1 MELRVLKYFITVA
14 REESFSKAAKLLN
27 VSQPA
32 LSKQIKDLE
41 DEYKITLFNRTTRT
55 VSLTEEGRLF
65 KEQAIEI
72 LNLVDRSEDYLRNNK
87 KYISGNIH
95 IGCSESICNRVI
107 MKAIAKTQKQYP
119 HIKFHL
125 YSGNAQYV
133 EEKIDQSIFDL
144 GIVVEPANFS
154 KYDYLKLPGYDLE
167 GILMKKD
174 SNLANKDFITPK
186 DLMNQ
191 PIIISNQEMVKNN
204 IAGWLGGNQ
213 RALNVVATYNLF
225 YNAQLMCEEDVG
237 YVLTFEHLYHETTE
251 SSLCFKPLNPPLM
264 IKSNL
269 IWKKY
274 RLFSKAEGTF
284 LEILNKELNEKA

>member
-14 REESFSKAAKLLN
+14 QEQSFSKAAKVLN

-41 DEYKITLFNRTTRT
+41 DEYQITLFNRTTRT

-204 IAGWLGGNQ
+204 IAGWLE
-213 RALNVVATYNLF
+213 VIK
-225 YNAQLMCEEDVG
+225 
-237 YVLTFEHLYHETTE
+237 EHLMW
-251 SSLCFKPLNPPLM
+251 SL
-264 IKSNL
+264 L
-269 IWKKY
+269 II
-274 RLFSKAEGTF
+274 F
-284 LEILNKELNEKA
+284 L

>member
-1 MELRVLKYFITVA
+1 M
-14 REESFSKAAKLLN
+14 
-27 VSQPA
+27 
-32 LSKQIKDLE
+32 
-41 DEYKITLFNRTTRT
+41 
-55 VSLTEEGRLF
+55 
-65 KEQAIEI
+65 
-72 LNLVDRSEDYLRNNK
+72 
-87 KYISGNIH
+87 
-95 IGCSESICNRVI
+95 
-107 MKAIAKTQKQYP
+107 
-119 HIKFHL
+119 
-125 YSGNAQYV
+125 
-133 EEKIDQSIFDL
+133 
-144 GIVVEPANFS
+144 EPANFS

-251 SSLCFKPLNPPLM
+251 GSLCFKPLNPPLM

-274 RLFSKAEGTF
+274 RLFSKAEEAF

>member
-107 MKAIAKTQKQYP
+107 MKAIAKTQNNIP
-119 HIKFHL
+119 ILNFIFI
-125 YSGNAQYV
+125 V
-133 EEKIDQSIFDL
+133 EMLNMLRGKIDQSI
-144 GIVVEPANFS
+144 
-154 KYDYLKLPGYDLE
+154 
-167 GILMKKD
+167 
-174 SNLANKDFITPK
+174 
-186 DLMNQ
+186 
-191 PIIISNQEMVKNN
+191 
-204 IAGWLGGNQ
+204 
-213 RALNVVATYNLF
+213 
-225 YNAQLMCEEDVG
+225 
-237 YVLTFEHLYHETTE
+237 
-251 SSLCFKPLNPPLM
+251 
-264 IKSNL
+264 L
-269 IWKKY
+269 I
-274 RLFSKAEGTF
+274 
-284 LEILNKELNEKA
+284 

>member
-14 REESFSKAAKLLN
+14 QEQSFSKAAKVLN

-41 DEYKITLFNRTTRT
+41 DEYQITLFNRTTRT

-154 KYDYLKLPGYDLE
+154 KYDYLKLPRYDLE

-264 IKSNL
+264 IKSNI
-269 IWKKY
+269 IWK
-274 RLFSKAEGTF
+274 
-284 LEILNKELNEKA
+284 

>member
-1 MELRVLKYFITVA
+1 M
-14 REESFSKAAKLLN
+14 
-27 VSQPA
+27 
-32 LSKQIKDLE
+32 
-41 DEYKITLFNRTTRT
+41 
-55 VSLTEEGRLF
+55 
-65 KEQAIEI
+65 
-72 LNLVDRSEDYLRNNK
+72 
-87 KYISGNIH
+87 
-95 IGCSESICNRVI
+95 
-107 MKAIAKTQKQYP
+107 
-119 HIKFHL
+119 
-125 YSGNAQYV
+125 
-133 EEKIDQSIFDL
+133 
-144 GIVVEPANFS
+144 EPANFS

-274 RLFSKAEGTF
+274 RLFSKAEEAF

>member
-14 REESFSKAAKLLN
+14 QEQSFSKAAKVLN

-41 DEYKITLFNRTTRT
+41 DEYQITLFNRTTRT

-174 SNLANKDFITPK
+174 SNESANYYI
-186 DLMNQ
+186 
-191 PIIISNQEMVKNN
+191 
-204 IAGWLGGNQ
+204 
-213 RALNVVATYNLF
+213 
-225 YNAQLMCEEDVG
+225 
-237 YVLTFEHLYHETTE
+237 
-251 SSLCFKPLNPPLM
+251 
-264 IKSNL
+264 
-269 IWKKY
+269 
-274 RLFSKAEGTF
+274 
-284 LEILNKELNEKA
+284 